1 MKTVRIHPKYS
12 TISVRGLVLI
22 YLLLCVL
29 TILLSRTFFSETLR
43 DGQIP
48 GVLSLVVFF
57 TIPAVLLVFLGV
69 SVVGLFRDIIARRTG
84 SKFKARLLAYFII
97 IVAFAAMP
105 VTIITGLSVSEIMRF
120 WQGIDTGAAL
130 AASQD
135 FALDSYSGHVERF
148 SALIG
153 ETDFDSLMAGKGEAG
168 PAAGAALPKPAATLP
183 AGIAAVQDFERD
195 EDGTWKDLNFL
206 GEEPR
211 RLPIP
216 PSLQQGYIS
225 REMPRDTG
233 LIRYVAYPEKTRLR
247 VISYYVGEDFD
258 QALAAIENEKD
269 RFEIINTLL
278 ANIRPLI
285 IFYYGVFFFPILLM
299 TVIIAISFTRRVTQ
313 PIVELTEATRRV
325 AEGDFSIQII
335 ARRGDE
341 LGLLIRSFNAMVQ
354 DLEKSRAALVK
365 AEKISIWQN
374 MAQQLAHEIKNPL
387 TPIKLSAERVLR
399 WWRNEPEH
407 IGEILESSM
416 LAIIQE
422 TEGLSTLLTEFRTL
436 SKPME
441 PSESWTRLR
450 EAAAEAVSPYR
461 SSHPGVEFNI
471 EHIGAD
477 IAVKI
482 DKHRI
487 SQVLTNIIIN
497 AIDAMNDKGLIEI
510 RTDLVKKRE
519 TRYCRLSIRDTGK
532 GITKQE
538 GSLIFTPYFTTKESG
553 TGLGLPIVER
563 IVNDHGGTIWFNSAE
578 GMGTTF
584 FIDLPIHDSPLS
596 PALPGPAEPVKGDL
610 PSPGQS

>member
-1 MKTVRIHPKYS
+1 MKTVRTRPKYS
-12 TISVRGLVLI
+12 VISVRGLILI
-22 YLLLCVL
+22 YLLLCAL
-29 TILLSRTFFSETLR
+29 TILFSRTFFSETLR

-48 GVLSLVVFF
+48 GLLSLIVFF

-69 SVVGLFRDIIARRTG
+69 SVIGLFRDIIARRTG
-84 SKFKARLLAYFII
+84 SKFKARLLAYFITT
-97 IVAFAAMP
+97 VVFAAVP
-105 VTIITGLSVSEIMRF
+105 VTLITGLSVSEVMRF
-120 WQGIDTGAAL
+120 WRGIDTDAAL
-130 AASQD
+130 AASQA
-135 FALDSYSGHVERF
+135 FALDSYSGHIERF
-148 SALIG
+148 NALMR
-153 ETDFDSLMAGKGEAG
+153 ETDFDALLAGGRDTAPSE
-168 PAAGAALPKPAATLP
+168 PAAEPASGLPAA
-183 AGIAAVQDFERD
+183 IAAVQDFEQQ
-195 EDGTWKDLNFL
+195 EDGAWKPLGFL
-206 GEEPR
+206 GEESR
-211 RLPIP
+211 RLSVP
-216 PSLQQGYIS
+216 PSMQQGYIS
-225 REMPRDTG
+225 REMPRDNG
-233 LIRYVAYPEKTRLR
+233 LIRYVAYPEKNRLR
-247 VISYYVGEDFD
+247 VISYHIGEDFD
-258 QALAAIENEKD
+258 RALAAIENEKNH
-269 RFEIINTLL
+269 FEIINTLRI
-278 ANIRPLI
+278 NIGPLF

-365 AEKISIWQN
+365 AEKISMWQN

-399 WWRNEPEH
+399 WWRNDPEK
-407 IGEILESSM
+407 IGKILESSM

-441 PSESWTRLR
+441 PSESWTKLR
-450 EAAAEAVSPYR
+450 EAAEEVISPYR
-461 SSHPGVEFNI
+461 SSHPGVSFNT
-471 EHIGAD
+471 EHMGND

-497 AIDAMNDKGLIEI
+497 AIDAMNGKGLIEI

-519 TRYCRLSIRDTGK
+519 SRYCRLSIRDTGK

-538 GSLIFTPYFTTKESG
+538 GALIFTPYFTTKESG

-563 IVNDHGGTIWFNSAE
+563 IVNDHGGAIWFNSAE

-584 FIDLPIHDSPLS
+584 FIDLPIYDSPLS
-596 PALPGPAEPVKGDL
+596 PAPAVPPGSAAANPPPPE
-610 PSPGQS
+610 QS

>member
-1 MKTVRIHPKYS
+1 M
-12 TISVRGLVLI
+12 LI
-22 YLLLCVL
+22 YFLLCVL
-29 TILLSRTFFSETLR
+29 TIFFSRTFFSEALR
-43 DGQIP
+43 NGQIP
-48 GVLSLVVFF
+48 GFLSLVVFF
-57 TIPAVLLVFLGV
+57 TIPAVLLVFLGAAAI
-69 SVVGLFRDIIARRTG
+69 GLFRDIIARRTG

-97 IVAFAAMP
+97 IVAFAAVP
-105 VTIITGLSVSEIMRF
+105 VTIITGLSVSEVMRF
-120 WQGIDTGAAL
+120 WRAIDTDAAL
-130 AASQD
+130 AASQA
-135 FALDSYSGHVERF
+135 FALDSYSGHIERF
-148 SALIG
+148 SALIK
-153 ETDFDSLMAGKGEAG
+153 ETDFDSLLAEGEET
-168 PAAGAALPKPAATLP
+168 AALPAA
-183 AGIAAVQDFERD
+183 IAAVQDFGQR
-195 EDGTWKDLNFL
+195 EDGTWEDRDFL
-206 GEEPR
+206 GEESR
-211 RLPIP
+211 RLPVP

-233 LIRYVAYPEKTRLR
+233 LIRYVTYPAKTRLR
-247 VISYYVGEDFD
+247 VISYHLGEDFD
-258 QALAAIENEKD
+258 QALAAIENEKNY
-269 RFEIINTLL
+269 FEIINTLR
-278 ANIRPLI
+278 ANIRPLF

-399 WWRNEPEH
+399 RWRNEPKR
-407 IGEILESSM
+407 IDEILESSM

-441 PSESWTRLR
+441 PSESWTKLR
-450 EAAAEAVSPYR
+450 ETAEEAISPYR
-461 SSHPGVEFNI
+461 SSHPAVEFST
-471 EHIGAD
+471 EHIGND

-497 AIDAMNDKGLIEI
+497 AIDAMNGRGLIEI

-563 IVNDHGGTIWFNSAE
+563 IVHDHGGTIWFNSAE

-584 FIDLPIHDSPLS
+584 FIDLPIHEPPLS
-596 PALPGPAEPVKGDL
+596 PEPAGPAEPVKAGTS
-610 PSPGQS
+610 SPGQN